1 MIYLPV
7 NSMKPN
13 PNQSSMQQQTSELK
27 RPNPPTTQAIERAQF
42 KDQDVQME
50 WEVSLIFDIETN
62 GLLHDVST
70 IHCLAIH
77 DLQTDQT
84 IAYNDTG
91 SSEPISRGLQ
101 RLQDS
106 DRVIGHNIIGYDLP
120 VIRKLYPW
128 FGNPAHV
135 VDTLL
140 LSRLYHPDMINL
152 DKKRTWDGMPLKL
165 YGKHSLESYGYR
177 LDERKGDY
185 GSTSDWAD
193 WSQEME
199 DYCIQDVHVTTKL
212 WKHFQPYLNGS
223 R

>member
-1 MIYLPV
+1 
-7 NSMKPN
+7 
-13 PNQSSMQQQTSELK
+13 
-27 RPNPPTTQAIERAQF
+27 
-42 KDQDVQME
+42 ME
-50 WEVSLIFDIETN
+50 WEVSLVFDIETN
-62 GLLHDVST
+62 GLLYDVST
-70 IHCLAIH
+70 IHCLAIY
-77 DLQTDQT
+77 DLSTDET

-128 FGNPAHV
+128 FGNPAYV

-152 DKKRTWDGMPLKL
+152 DKQRTWDGMPLKL

-199 DYCIQDVHVTTKL
+199 NYCIQDVHVTTKL

>member
-1 MIYLPV
+1 M
-7 NSMKPN
+7 
-13 PNQSSMQQQTSELK
+13 
-27 RPNPPTTQAIERAQF
+27 
-42 KDQDVQME
+42 D
-50 WEVSLIFDIETN
+50 WEVSLVFDIETN
-62 GLLHDVST
+62 GLLYDVST

-77 DLQTDQT
+77 DLSTDET

-128 FGNPAHV
+128 FGNPAYV

-152 DKKRTWDGMPLKL
+152 DKQRTWDGMPLKL

-177 LDERKGDY
+177 LDEQKGDF

-199 DYCIQDVHVTTKL
+199 NYCIQDVHVTTKL
-212 WKHFQPYLNGS
+212 WKHFQPYLNGL

>member
-1 MIYLPV
+1 M
-7 NSMKPN
+7 
-13 PNQSSMQQQTSELK
+13 
-27 RPNPPTTQAIERAQF
+27 
-42 KDQDVQME
+42 
-50 WEVSLIFDIETN
+50 SLIFDIETN

-77 DLQTDQT
+77 DLSTDQT

-91 SSEPISRGLQ
+91 SSEPVSRGLQ
-101 RLQDS
+101 RLQDA
-106 DRVIGHNIIGYDLP
+106 DRIIGHNIIGYDIP

-128 FGNPAHV
+128 FGKPAYM

-152 DKKRTWDGMPLKL
+152 DKQRTWDGMPLKL

-185 GSTSDWAD
+185 GSTSNWTD